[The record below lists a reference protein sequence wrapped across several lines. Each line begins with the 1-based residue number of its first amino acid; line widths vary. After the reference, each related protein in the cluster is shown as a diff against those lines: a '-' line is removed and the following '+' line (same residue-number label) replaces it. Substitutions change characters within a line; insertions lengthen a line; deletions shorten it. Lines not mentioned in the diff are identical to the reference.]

1 MDPSRAS
8 SSSAP
13 TPATSSGDRFG
24 RVIKKFKL
32 KLGSPSPEDS
42 SSTARTHNV
51 RPDANRTLPTSPGA
65 RPLSPRTPNI
75 DTLYVASNPGV
86 AAAVSRRRLTR
97 PTKRTFG
104 EPIIAD
110 EDGDDDALLY
120 EDDYNTLLRDA
131 QYRARPRPLFDR
143 YGLDFER
150 SGLTVS
156 PRNPSEV
163 PRARVL
169 RAEKSVRVRV
179 RYNCCRCEKTFGSA
193 PICSGCEHERCKQCP
208 RYPPRR
214 RNRPTASTEE
224 LREAHPPPIPLP
236 LPSAASNVDKHSFKS
251 AMYLNM
257 PSKANYQAMQ
267 PPPVMINRLRRICH
281 VCDQHFVPSSAPICD
296 SCGHEACRACLR
308 DSTAFLKRRR
318 SSSSGSEADD
328 DTSTEITA
336 RPLAIQQDVG
346 AIVPRLPAIPIA
358 PKEGFTCDRCEA
370 NFVYGLK
377 VCGDCLHNKCSSC
390 ETRIRRLPS
399 ETLSDDS
406 SSPFAGEMG
415 GSMGLIA
422 A

>member
-8 SSSAP
+8 SSSARP
-13 TPATSSGDRFG
+13 STNSSGDRFG
-24 RVIKKFKL
+24 RVMKKFKL

-42 SSTARTHNV
+42 SSAAQIHN
-51 RPDANRTLPTSPGA
+51 PKPIANRALPEIPRA
-65 RPLSPRTPNI
+65 RPTSPRTPNV
-75 DTLYVASNPGV
+75 DALYVASDPAG
-86 AAAVSRRRLTR
+86 ATAEPRRRLTR
-97 PTKRTFG
+97 PIKRTFS

-110 EDGDDDALLY
+110 EDDNDDALLY

-156 PRNPSEV
+156 PRNPSEI

-179 RYNCCRCEKTFGSA
+179 RYNCCQCEKTFGSA
-193 PICSGCEHERCKQCP
+193 PICSDCEHERCKKCP

-214 RNRPTASTEE
+214 RNRPATSIED
-224 LREAHPPPIPLP
+224 LREAHPPPIPIP
-236 LPSAASNVDKHSFKS
+236 PGASNVDRHSFKS

-267 PPPVMINRLRRICH
+267 NPPVMINRLRRMCH
-281 VCDQHFVPSSAPICD
+281 VCDQQFVPPNAPVCD

-308 DSTAFLKRRR
+308 DTTAFLKRRR
-318 SSSSGSEADD
+318 SSSGSEGDD
-328 DTSTEITA
+328 DTTAEITA
-336 RPLAIQQDVG
+336 QPLPARQDIG
-346 AIVPRLPAIPIA
+346 AIVPRLPAIA
-358 PKEGFTCDRCEA
+358 MTPKEGFTCDQCEA
-370 NFVYGLK
+370 DFVFGLK
-377 VCGDCLHNKCSSC
+377 VCGDCLHRKCGGC
-390 ETRIRRLPS
+390 ETRDRRLPS
-399 ETLSDDS
+399 EALSDDS
-406 SSPFAGEMG
+406 SSPFAGEMS